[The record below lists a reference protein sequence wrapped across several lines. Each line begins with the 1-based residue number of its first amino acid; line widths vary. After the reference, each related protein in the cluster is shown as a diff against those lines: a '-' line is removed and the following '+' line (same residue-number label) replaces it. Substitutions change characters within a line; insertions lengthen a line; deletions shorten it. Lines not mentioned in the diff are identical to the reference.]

1 MHKKLNAMTAFI
13 SALPTDPR
21 NNPTQIRD
29 SNRFLPELF
38 NLRAKLFY
46 LAASENDRQPLYP
59 KTNTNKSIFLY

>member
-46 LAASENDRQPLYP
+46 LAASENDR
-59 KTNTNKSIFLY
+59 